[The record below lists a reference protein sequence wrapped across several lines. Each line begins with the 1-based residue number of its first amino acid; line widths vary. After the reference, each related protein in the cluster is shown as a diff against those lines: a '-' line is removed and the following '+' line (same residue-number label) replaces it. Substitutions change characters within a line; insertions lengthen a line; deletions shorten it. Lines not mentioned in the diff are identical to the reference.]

1 MGSEMQRCIPNH
13 DAQFPYGVDVE
24 ELVYGMF
31 RDVNVEALAIYR
43 DGKNYPTGCELT
55 LRSTKDYNLQIK
67 VSILGQPFQELQKI
81 ILATIGFEDADEV
94 T

>member
-1 MGSEMQRCIPNH
+1 MGSEMQKCIPNH

-24 ELVYGMF
+24 ELVHGIF
-31 RDVNVEALAIYR
+31 QDVNVEELFIYR
-43 DGKNYPTGCELT
+43 DNKNYPTGCEVT
-55 LRSTKDYNLQIK
+55 LRSAKDYNMQIK
-67 VSILGQPFQELQKI
+67 VRILGHPFQELQKI